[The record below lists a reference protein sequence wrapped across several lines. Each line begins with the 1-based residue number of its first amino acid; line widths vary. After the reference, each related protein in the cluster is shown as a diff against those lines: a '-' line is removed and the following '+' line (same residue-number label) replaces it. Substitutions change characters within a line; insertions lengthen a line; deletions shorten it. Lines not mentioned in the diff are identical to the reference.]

1 MAFDLRV
8 SFTGLCAFVPNAA
21 FDQKPTKVCVA
32 LPNGEGNAPHPK
44 KSLDGTEL
52 DRHRAFLRFDL
63 KNLKGMPKVPSDS
76 LAAWYLTRREV
87 TFTTTG
93 KSNPLTIAS
102 YKEAADLTKVAPN
115 YSVVDPAV
123 VTGDTLKITSRL
135 IIEHGE
141 ISTDQLTGPWRTT
154 KTLADNFAQF
164 PKLAQQLV
172 LKLTGLD
179 SLEISV
185 KKMTGG
191 TDQDPLQLEAPRGG
205 TVNIS
210 ILNLCDTNPLQWEPR
225 LASTPD
231 ADFKWYFELLPD
243 KQIKALAKVLL
254 GLELPILVP
263 EGQPNGLGQN
273 CFPALTGAI
282 NF

>member
-1 MAFDLRV
+1 MAFNLRV

-21 FDQKPTKVCVA
+21 FDKQPTKVCVVM
-32 LPNGEGNAPHPK
+32 PNGEGNAPHPK

-52 DRHRAFLRFDL
+52 DRHRAFLRFNL

-102 YKEAADLTKVAPN
+102 YQEAADLAQVAPN
-115 YSVVDPAV
+115 YSVVDPLV
-123 VTGDTLKITSRL
+123 VTGDTPKITSRL
-135 IIEHGE
+135 LIEHGE
-141 ISTDQLTGPWRTT
+141 ISTGQLTGPWRTT
-154 KTLADNFAQF
+154 KTLADDFAQF
-164 PKLAQQLV
+164 PKLAQALV

-179 SLEISV
+179 SLVISV
-185 KKMTGG
+185 TKMTGG
-191 TDQDPLQLEAPRGG
+191 TDQDPLVLEAPSGK

-210 ILNLCDTNPLQWEPR
+210 IVNLCDTNPLQWKPR

-231 ADFKWYFELLPD
+231 ADFKWYFELLPNR
-243 KQIKALAKVLL
+243 QIKALQKVLL

-273 CFPALTGAI
+273 CFPALAAPL